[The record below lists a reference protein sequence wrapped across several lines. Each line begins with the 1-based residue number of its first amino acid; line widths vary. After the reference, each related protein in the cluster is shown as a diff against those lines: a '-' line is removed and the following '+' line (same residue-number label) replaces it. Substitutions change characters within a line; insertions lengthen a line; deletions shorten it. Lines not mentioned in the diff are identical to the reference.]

1 MNRASHN
8 PFTLIGKRVLI
19 TGASSGIGRATAI
32 ECARMGAQCILTA
45 RNAERLGSLQSELE
59 GTGHISILETLGTD
73 DAAMHLVA
81 SLSECKL
88 DGVVHCAGIDI
99 RQPVQYVSEE
109 SFLET
114 LRTNLMAPVFLN
126 KRLIRE
132 KKLAK
137 GASVVFISSIA
148 ATSPAMTQTT
158 YAASKAAVIS
168 SMQVLAKEM
177 KQKGIR
183 SNCIAPGM
191 VQTGMITA
199 TTLGISEEEFDKDKK
214 RYIGNRYGTAKEV
227 AHMVI
232 YLLSD
237 AAAWITGSLFK
248 IDGGVSL

>member
-1 MNRASHN
+1 M
-8 PFTLIGKRVLI
+8 
-19 TGASSGIGRATAI
+19 
-32 ECARMGAQCILTA
+32 
-45 RNAERLGSLQSELE
+45 
-59 GTGHISILETLGTD
+59 
-73 DAAMHLVA
+73 
-81 SLSECKL
+81 
-88 DGVVHCAGIDI
+88 
-99 RQPVQYVSEE
+99 
-109 SFLET
+109 
-114 LRTNLMAPVFLN
+114 
-126 KRLIRE
+126 
-132 KKLAK
+132 
-137 GASVVFISSIA
+137 FISSIA

-237 AAAWITGSLFK
+237 AASWITGSLFK